1 LIETHKLPTT
11 LPTQQQVGDKIT
23 PVKGAWPAVKDLD
36 LGAFRKIHPDDL
48 ALLLKFCIDDKTA
61 DGLLFLI
68 AAENLLATEP
78 GSAERTLLASKMH
91 QVFIGTASNPPSME
105 VNLSSRLKRG
115 LVPPKEGQPPSEVT
129 FEKALGNAQ
138 AEILLTFSQGPY
150 QKYLKTLPSRLPA

>member
-1 LIETHKLPTT
+1 MGTTPLPVDFALPGGPRRAWGPTTDSKHPRTEDFGEGSDTTAALIETHKLPTT

-105 VNLSSRLKRG
+105 VNLSSRL
-115 LVPPKEGQPPSEVT
+115 
-129 FEKALGNAQ
+129 
-138 AEILLTFSQGPY
+138 
-150 QKYLKTLPSRLPA
+150 